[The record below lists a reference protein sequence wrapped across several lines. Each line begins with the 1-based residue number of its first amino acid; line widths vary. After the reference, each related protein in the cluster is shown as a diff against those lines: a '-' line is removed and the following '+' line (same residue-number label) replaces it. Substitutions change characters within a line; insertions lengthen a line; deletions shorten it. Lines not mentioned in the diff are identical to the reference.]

1 MSGGVDITK
10 FPNKWKIDLR
20 IGKYETNK
28 QAWAEH
34 AVINLVPTLKAGQN
48 IIIDDGYSDFF
59 YEVNCNLHKALLDAK
74 IPHDFT
80 IRPGAHTW
88 EYWTNAIDYQM
99 LFFAKA
105 FAK

>member
-1 MSGGVDITK
+1 
-10 FPNKWKIDLR
+10 
-20 IGKYETNK
+20 
-28 QAWAEH
+28 
-34 AVINLVPTLKAGQN
+34 
-48 IIIDDGYSDFF
+48 F